1 MDNKYLLI
9 LIVLAVI
16 CFAIFFYQLS
26 HDVNTFIV
34 INETEATEN
43 GTIHGFLMDA
53 YSRGVPN
60 KTVYYHRA
68 GDNSTTLLNVTTDGN
83 GMFTIENIR
92 NVPDSGNNNYYG
104 NFSFKGDNEF
114 NPCTYEHNIVVK

>member
-16 CFAIFFYQLS
+16 CFSIFFYQLNNN
-26 HDVNTFIV
+26 VNTFIV
-34 INETEATEN
+34 INETQVAEN
-43 GTIHGFLMDA
+43 GTIHGYLMDA

-68 GDNSTTLLNVTTDGN
+68 GDNTTTLLNVTTDGD
-83 GMFTIENIR
+83 GRFIIENVR
-92 NVPDSGNNNYYG
+92 NVPDSGSNNYYG
-104 NFSFKGDNEF
+104 NFSFKGDHTF
-114 NPCTYEHNIVVK
+114 DPCTYEHNIVVK